1 VKKGK
6 NGSERERE
14 KGDKNNEHNERD
26 NVVINLRPTSGLS
39 LRTPSAYTIDL
50 PSCSSYLDEL

>member
-1 VKKGK
+1 VKKEK
-6 NGSERERE
+6 NGSEKERERE
-14 KGDKNNEHNERD
+14 KGDKINERGHNERD

-50 PSCSSYLDEL
+50 PSCSS